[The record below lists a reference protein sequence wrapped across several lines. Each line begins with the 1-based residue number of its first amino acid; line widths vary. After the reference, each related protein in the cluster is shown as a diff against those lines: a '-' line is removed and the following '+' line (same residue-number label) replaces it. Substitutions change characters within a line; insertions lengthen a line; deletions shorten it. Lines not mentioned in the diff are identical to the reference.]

1 MNYLIFLAIY
11 CPIVAA
17 IAIILDRRAKKAEIK
32 PQDEPEAFEA
42 DDDTIQILC
51 DVLRQN
57 KRHSDRVAVLG
68 LSAIIDKLRRGEEVP
83 AGVVDI
89 ALQRIR
95 AGELRAGVKVDGA
108 W

>member
-17 IAIILDRRAKKAEIK
+17 VAIILDRRAKRSEIK

-42 DDDTIQILC
+42 DDDTIQALC
-51 DVLRQN
+51 EVLRQN

-68 LSAIIDKLRRGEEVP
+68 LSAIIEKLRRGEEVP
-83 AGVVDI
+83 AGVVDFT
-89 ALQRIR
+89 LQRLK
-95 AGELRAGVKVDGA
+95 AGRLREGVQGAGA